1 MADSYLDWSLNMAD
15 EGLAALY
22 TQPEHSVE
30 ETQRVYVVDLFWLI
44 PVSPTFPTVVITV
57 RALEVFR
64 VASLRCP
71 PPRHPGLGRS
81 LCDIHG
87 VAPRPYLAA
96 QFTIAFDVYLAIRA
110 TRDKRVQAALGR
122 DAPNWRLK
130 NACPACLPPFP
141 LPLLATFDGNN
152 SAKRFLRRE
161 REVVDA
167 DGTTVPG
174 TSKERRDNRVAP
186 GDYYHP
192 REEVDKWSREGMED
206 LMKAF
211 VPGSELA
218 DEGDGC
224 SERTGIFP
232 ALCRHGFVLVVVDMI
247 QSGELEKYP
256 FSITVHLLKVL
267 GEVGIGYDIGCRFGK
282 MVRMHPALSSLA
294 ASNNFKALVGA
305 FHGHAHNRRCQLTHL
320 STYVKGMGLE
330 DLEGCE
336 TFFSKSNALA
346 STTRYATAFHRQQA
360 ISTYMKHA
368 DTADAYQGLSLLL
381 ANKYRR
387 ALKIKQTLPLLGETM
402 VSMGVASRSVFE
414 TWLEKEKGYLASLS
428 KEPAEETLQME
439 YYQKLVNL
447 QDYESQTRCIETQ
460 RRHAMEVHSKTL
472 AAVHDLEI
480 RLGIATRWRPGDAEW
495 VAAAKMLGK
504 RRYQRAL
511 DELEGLVVAR
521 MFELSKVNMGD
532 TGYKLRKHIAK
543 ALQACS
549 KGVKSALERYNN
561 AAAAM
566 TPPRNQ
572 LTWDQIVDYAFLAD
586 FDLLREG
593 REDIRSEPWAQPAGR
608 VAMDQHFKLLR
619 ADEEIACLNL
629 EIPRFVTY
637 MADEK
642 CFPLRMQRME
652 RERFNDLHKDRLLKL
667 SKEPGFTAS
676 ILPGCQR
683 EQGTLCP

>member
-1 MADSYLDWSLNMAD
+1 MREDVTARAYGMYD
-15 EGLAALY
+15 E
-22 TQPEHSVE
+22 
-30 ETQRVYVVDLFWLI
+30 
-44 PVSPTFPTVVITV
+44 
-57 RALEVFR
+57 
-64 VASLRCP
+64 
-71 PPRHPGLGRS
+71 
-81 LCDIHG
+81 
-87 VAPRPYLAA
+87 
-96 QFTIAFDVYLAIRA
+96 
-110 TRDKRVQAALGR
+110 
-122 DAPNWRLK
+122 
-130 NACPACLPPFP
+130 
-141 LPLLATFDGNN
+141 
-152 SAKRFLRRE
+152 
-161 REVVDA
+161 
-167 DGTTVPG
+167 
-174 TSKERRDNRVAP
+174 
-186 GDYYHP
+186 
-192 REEVDKWSREGMED
+192 
-206 LMKAF
+206 
-211 VPGSELA
+211 
-218 DEGDGC
+218 
-224 SERTGIFP
+224 TGIFP

-247 QSGELEKYP
+247 QSGELAKYP
-256 FSITVHLLKVL
+256 FSITAHLLKVL
-267 GEVGIGYDIGCRFGK
+267 GEVGIGYNIGCRFGK
-282 MVRMHPALSSLA
+282 MVWMHPALSSLA

-336 TFFSKSNALA
+336 TFFSKSNTLA

-381 ANKYRR
+381 ANKYPR
-387 ALKIKQTLPLLGETM
+387 ALKIKQTLPLLGGTM
-402 VSMGVASRSVFE
+402 VLMGVASRSVFE
-414 TWLEKEKGYLASLS
+414 TWLEKEKGYLASLL

-447 QDYESQTRCIETQ
+447 QDYEEQLGAILGVQPPVMVAE
-460 RRHAMEVHSKTL
+460 AGEAYAAAATL

-511 DELEGLVVAR
+511 NELEGLVVAR

-543 ALQACS
+543 ALQARS

-619 ADEEIACLNL
+619 ADEEIARLNL

-642 CFPLRMQRME
+642 RFLVYHERRLAEQGSAALAHQVRMQRME

-667 SKEPGFTAS
+667 SKEPRDLPAS
-676 ILPGCQR
+676 ANEDVDMQDASAPPPTHRVPRSRFIPAPPVDEGADADDIVGDLDTEAVADAFEHIMHITHDALPA
-683 EQGTLCP
+683 PAP